1 VQFGR
6 PESGSV
12 FRTVHNQSPIA
23 FVIDT
28 MTMIRQSLEE
38 EQSPAVVGT
47 LQEFNV
53 GCGSRPKRYLCN
65 LQRTSKFAKQYD
77 KEAMGWGKKRNV
89 LKTLC

>member
-6 PESGSV
+6 RESGSV

-23 FVIDT
+23 FVIDA

-47 LQEFNV
+47 LQEFDV
-53 GCGSRPKRYLCN
+53 GC
-65 LQRTSKFAKQYD
+65 
-77 KEAMGWGKKRNV
+77 E
-89 LKTLC
+89 